1 MEYAIP
7 HLCILPMRRER
18 NLMNG
23 NTEFL
28 NFIYQNAQMGVI
40 TIDQLIYIVEDEDF
54 KACLSAQLEEYR
66 SIFSEAREL
75 LNKNGY
81 DEKGISTCS
90 KIKTYF
96 CIRLQTAKDNTPSH
110 VAEML
115 ILGSDMGILDATK
128 NLKKYQDADE
138 DVRNLMQRLLAFE
151 EDNVQ
156 QLKDFL

>member
-1 MEYAIP
+1 
-7 HLCILPMRRER
+7 
-18 NLMNG
+18 MNG
-23 NTEFL
+23 NAELL

-54 KACLSAQLEEYR
+54 EACLSAQLEEYR
-66 SIFSEAREL
+66 SIFSEAREQ

-90 KIKTYF
+90 KIKTYIM
-96 CIRLQTAKDNTPSH
+96 IRIQTAKDHTPSH

-115 ILGSDMGILDATK
+115 IIGSNMGILDATK
-128 NLKKYQDADE
+128 NLKIYQDVE
-138 DVRNLMQRLLAFE
+138 EEIRNLMQRLLAFE

-156 QLKDFL
+156 QLKDYL